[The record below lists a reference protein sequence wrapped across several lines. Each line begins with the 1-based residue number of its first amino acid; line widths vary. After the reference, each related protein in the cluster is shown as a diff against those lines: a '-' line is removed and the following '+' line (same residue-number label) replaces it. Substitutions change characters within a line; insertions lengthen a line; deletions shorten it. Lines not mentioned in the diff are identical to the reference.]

1 MITCTGGP
9 ESILEVLSGQTTS
22 IEMLF
27 DCGQPVQGISRSS
40 YIVDSTRRWLPI
52 RWELQSN
59 ISDVKINGSQIR
71 LGVQLKAKM
80 GSFGYYEMLAM
91 LFSEEDDN
99 TDYYARFNVSVVP
112 EKGVGEAKFDDGLW
126 SQWFYNPVSGD
137 RTFNFNA
144 SAASAPDR
152 LLSKPMNLKLAC
164 QDILLTDRFGATI
177 PDTHCRWLQS
187 RFTQKSFYNGTH
199 HVTTGTITLKPEDV
213 APGSPLDQI
222 NPCFALTDDFHEYE
236 YSPQWNIGGDSRSD
250 SKFVNLD
257 AEEHLTPGGVMVVNL
272 DAENIK
278 DSRSVLPVPLVM
290 SIKCGDS
297 YLVNDKGEKIIDD
310 HCEWINSTVRVLP
323 DTGGKRTYVLYE
335 NAFGPQECKT
345 FTAGCYS
352 CPGDSCAESSK
363 ENDTTR
369 FQDGSTLTF
378 FPHTASLAVKL
389 PNGTTV
395 NVSDYRLGV
404 VKQYTPDYIPP
415 VPVLSLKKTPDFSR
429 GLYSFIHQLVR
440 GLDGAIRRLA
450 FSITYPRTSAD
461 IGHLTVGGD
470 PDPSWHS
477 PFVTLH
483 QRDDQGWIL
492 NLDEAGYRSGAE
504 SEALH
509 IEKARVLFDS
519 GSSGIWGPV
528 KEVKRLLEYI
538 SKFVHI
544 DGARRMNCSNISKL
558 PELWFDIKA
567 DDEEGLTT
575 RLFIEGKDYIK
586 ALKLP
591 GICRLRIEG
600 MDYPPTFGW
609 IIGDP
614 LFKGHF
620 VQYTYD
626 IGSIGFAKKKI

>member
-1 MITCTGGP
+1 M
-9 ESILEVLSGQTTS
+9 
-22 IEMLF
+22 
-27 DCGQPVQGISRSS
+27 
-40 YIVDSTRRWLPI
+40 
-52 RWELQSN
+52 
-59 ISDVKINGSQIR
+59 
-71 LGVQLKAKM
+71 
-80 GSFGYYEMLAM
+80 
-91 LFSEEDDN
+91 
-99 TDYYARFNVSVVP
+99 
-112 EKGVGEAKFDDGLW
+112 
-126 SQWFYNPVSGD
+126 
-137 RTFNFNA
+137 NFC
-144 SAASAPDR
+144 SAALPPWTVDF
-152 LLSKPMNLKLAC
+152 PIKL
-164 QDILLTDRFGATI
+164 IGN
-177 PDTHCRWLQS
+177 
-187 RFTQKSFYNGTH
+187 SFW
-199 HVTTGTITLKPEDV
+199 VE
-213 APGSPLDQI
+213 
-222 NPCFALTDDFHEYE
+222 
-236 YSPQWNIGGDSRSD
+236 
-250 SKFVNLD
+250 
-257 AEEHLTPGGVMVVNL
+257 
-272 DAENIK
+272 
-278 DSRSVLPVPLVM
+278 LVFD
-290 SIKCGDS
+290 GQ
-297 YLVNDKGEKIIDD
+297 
-310 HCEWINSTVRVLP
+310 TVRVLP
-323 DTGGKRTYVLYE
+323 DTGGRRTYVLYE
-335 NAFGPQECKT
+335 NAFGPQKCKT

-369 FQDGSTLTF
+369 YVDGSTLTF

-415 VPVLSLKKTPDFSR
+415 VPVLSLKKTPGFSR
-429 GLYSFIHQLVR
+429 ELYSFIHQLVR

-492 NLDEAGYRSGAE
+492 NIDEAGYRSGTE

-528 KEVKRLLEYI
+528 KEVNRLLEYI
-538 SKFVHI
+538 SKLVHI
-544 DGARRMNCSNISKL
+544 DGARRMNCTDISKL
-558 PELWFDIKA
+558 PEIWFDIKA

-575 RLFIEGKDYIK
+575 RLFIEGKDNTR
-586 ALKLP
+586 ALKRP
-591 GICRLRIEG
+591 GICRLRIKG
-600 MDYPPTFGW
+600 IDFNQSSPYRW